1 MAGTLVDCPPM
12 SEQERREASRVD
24 IEMWVE
30 ESRDRETYFQRCT
43 NLSAGG
49 LFLDRTI
56 PHPVGTIVRLRFS
69 LPDGG
74 AAIETRGEIVNAAD
88 GERLGMG
95 VKFLDLAE
103 DARARLAAFVA
114 KEKKER

>member
-1 MAGTLVDCPPM
+1 MGEPENPD
-12 SEQERREASRVD
+12 RRGSDRVD

-30 ESRDRETYFQRCT
+30 ESRERETYFQRCT

-56 PHPVGTIVRLRFS
+56 PHPVGTVVRLRFT
-69 LPDGG
+69 LPDHG
-74 AAIETRGEIVNAAD
+74 APIETRGEIVNAAD

-95 VKFLDLAE
+95 VKFLDLSE
-103 DARARLAAFVA
+103 DLRARIAAFVA
-114 KEKKER
+114 QGKK

>member
-1 MAGTLVDCPPM
+1 MDD
-12 SEQERREASRVD
+12 ERESKSDRRGAARVD

-30 ESRDRETYFQRCT
+30 ESRERETYFQRCT

-56 PHPVGTIVRLRFS
+56 PHPVGTIVRLQFT
-69 LPDGG
+69 LPDE
-74 AAIETRGEIVNAAD
+74 AAPIETRGEIVNAAE

-95 VKFLDLAE
+95 VKFLDLSDDTKARIAE
-103 DARARLAAFVA
+103 FVDR
-114 KEKKER
+114 EKKDR